1 MIGFCPD
8 GYVSSQEAVLRAAQ
22 FWFPEKVA
30 SLDTVVLEN
39 VNKESVSSL
48 SYPQLPEELRKLFEG
63 ITGQT
68 VPRLRNFLHQGKLKA
83 YYFENDGCRTVS
95 RKFWATAQ
103 ADGVIESG
111 TYWPFGK
118 PTRWYDK
125 QPNYSLFMKQSELDA
140 LQVVEPAENRRF
152 PMDKKKDLAAAYRSP
167 EIATLASRKSQR
179 EAIRKLE
186 QFKSYRITDSLFRE
200 AENASGKREPGVK
213 RRQDD

>member
-1 MIGFCPD
+1 MIDFCPD
-8 GYVSSQEAVLRAAQ
+8 GYVSSQEAVLLAAK

-30 SLDTVVLEN
+30 SFETVVLEK
-39 VNKESVSSL
+39 VNQDAVRPL
-48 SYPQLPEELRKLFEG
+48 SYPQPPEELRKLFEG
-63 ITGQT
+63 IAGQT

-83 YYFENDGCRTVS
+83 YYFENDGCRSVS
-95 RKFWATAQ
+95 REFWATAQ

-118 PTRWYDK
+118 PTRWYDE

-152 PMDKKKDLAAAYRSP
+152 PTRKKPDLAAAYRSP
-167 EIATLASRKSQR
+167 EIAALASRKNQR

-186 QFKSYRITDSLFRE
+186 QFKSYHITDRLFRE
-200 AENASGKREPGVK
+200 AEKTSGKRQPGLK
-213 RRQDD
+213 TRQGD

>member
-8 GYVSSQEAVLRAAQ
+8 GYVSSQEAVLLAAK

-30 SLDTVVLEN
+30 SLDTVVLEKAN
-39 VNKESVSSL
+39 EEAVRPL
-48 SYPQLPEELRKLFEG
+48 SYPQLPEELRKHFEG
-63 ITGQT
+63 IADQT

-83 YYFENDGCRTVS
+83 YYFENDGCRSVS
-95 RKFWATAQ
+95 PEFWATAQ

-111 TYWPFGK
+111 TYWPFGR

-140 LQVVEPAENRRF
+140 LQVIEPAENRQF
-152 PMDKKKDLAAAYRSP
+152 PMGKKPDLAAAYRSP
-167 EIATLASRKSQR
+167 EIATLASRKNQR

-186 QFKSYRITDSLFRE
+186 QFKSYHITDRLFRE

>member
-8 GYVSSQEAVLRAAQ
+8 GYVSSPEAVLLAAK
-22 FWFPEKVA
+22 FRFPEKVA
-30 SLDTVVLEN
+30 SLDTVVLEKAN
-39 VNKESVSSL
+39 EEAVRPL
-48 SYPQLPEELRKLFEG
+48 SYPHLPEELRKHFEG
-63 ITGQT
+63 IADQT

-125 QPNYSLFMKQSELDA
+125 QPNYSLFMKQSQESLF
-140 LQVVEPAENRRF
+140 LFTKP
-152 PMDKKKDLAAAYRSP
+152 SG
-167 EIATLASRKSQR
+167 TLACF
-179 EAIRKLE
+179 ACP
-186 QFKSYRITDSLFRE
+186 
-200 AENASGKREPGVK
+200 AA
-213 RRQDD
+213 RR

>member
-39 VNKESVSSL
+39 VNKESVRTL

-63 ITGQT
+63 IAGQT

-103 ADGVIESG
+103 ADGV
-111 TYWPFGK
+111 
-118 PTRWYDK
+118 
-125 QPNYSLFMKQSELDA
+125 
-140 LQVVEPAENRRF
+140 
-152 PMDKKKDLAAAYRSP
+152 
-167 EIATLASRKSQR
+167 
-179 EAIRKLE
+179 AIRKLE